1 MVISVSGSP
10 ENLPEPQMPYLPC
23 VCQINEKLER
33 YYIPTGG
40 HISKSKMLSFRLDEP
55 LLRKV
60 NMLRVSRHRTR
71 GEIIREALELYFR
84 SYNPMSGQTIHYPDN
99 D

>member
-1 MVISVSGSP
+1 M
-10 ENLPEPQMPYLPC
+10 
-23 VCQINEKLER
+23 
-33 YYIPTGG
+33 
-40 HISKSKMLSFRLDEP
+40 SKSKMLSFRLDAA

-60 NMLRVSRHRTR
+60 EMLRLARHRTS

-84 SYNPMSGQTIHYPDN
+84 AYNPMSGQAIHNPDN

>member
-1 MVISVSGSP
+1 
-10 ENLPEPQMPYLPC
+10 
-23 VCQINEKLER
+23 
-33 YYIPTGG
+33 
-40 HISKSKMLSFRLDEP
+40 MLSFRLDTS

-60 NMLRVSRHRTR
+60 DMLRISRHRTR

-84 SYNPMSGQTIHYPDN
+84 AHNPMSVQTIDFPFN